1 MTIVACVDR
10 SDHASEIIAEA
21 VRLGEAFDEP
31 IHAVHVLTREEFVDL
46 QRTSVSDTGQA
57 VSVEQI
63 ERLATEI
70 AAEALEEAG
79 ADGEA
84 VGLVG
89 KPAAEIVS
97 YADDTDTRYIVLGG
111 RNRSLVGKALFG
123 SVAQSVLLDSNH
135 PAVVVHS
142 EE

>member
-21 VRLGEAFDEP
+21 VQLAEAFDEP
-31 IHAVHVLTREEFVDL
+31 IHAVNVLTRDQFVNL

-57 VSVEQI
+57 VSVEQV
-63 ERLATEI
+63 EELATEI
-70 AAEALEEAG
+70 AAEALESVG
-79 ADGEA
+79 AVGEA

-89 KPAAEIVS
+89 KPAEEIVS
-97 YADDTDTRYIVLGG
+97 YAEANDSRYIVLGG

-123 SVAQSVLLDSNH
+123 SVAQSVLLDSDR
-135 PAVVVHS
+135 PAVIVHS
-142 EE
+142 KE